1 MKVEAT
7 QSDFDELCN
16 TLFLNGMIEVADD
29 EPVYRQAQSCSNNW
43 GGSSRGCVSP
53 FPRVRGHTLVFDA
66 RAVNDLFIP
75 FPIEVDPV
83 ACSSRRASFEHDGGL
98 VVQWNLC
105 NLAFMVALPKPWRKR

>member
-43 GGSSRGCVSP
+43 GGSSCGCVSP
-53 FPRVRGHTLVFDA
+53 VPKSVWSHFGLKLGCIVPRGSQVWL
-66 RAVNDLFIP
+66 
-75 FPIEVDPV
+75 
-83 ACSSRRASFEHDGGL
+83 
-98 VVQWNLC
+98 Q
-105 NLAFMVALPKPWRKR
+105 